1 MNCPQLKLE
10 NQLCFPLYAASKE
23 ITRRYAPYLEPLD
36 LTYTQYIVM
45 LVLWEEKKCNVS
57 ELGKKL
63 FLDSGTLTPL
73 LKKLEAKG
81 YIQRTREQ
89 SDERCLSV
97 SLTAEGESL
106 KRKAASVP
114 SPWQAA
120 STSPKQRLRRC
131 TPCCTRFWKGFNS
144 TRHELL
150 KDPTTK
156 LAAAGPG
163 A

>member
-45 LVLWEEKKCNVS
+45 R
-57 ELGKKL
+57 KKL

-81 YIQRTREQ
+81 YIRRTREQ

-114 SPWQAA
+114 KSMA
-120 STSPKQRLRRC
+120 SCVNLSDAEAKTLYTLLYKVLE
-131 TPCCTRFWKGFNS
+131 GFK
-144 TRHELL
+144 E
-150 KDPTTK
+150 
-156 LAAAGPG
+156 G
-163 A
+163 

>member
-1 MNCPQLKLE
+1 
-10 NQLCFPLYAASKE
+10 
-23 ITRRYAPYLEPLD
+23 
-36 LTYTQYIVM
+36 M

-97 SLTAEGESL
+97 SLTPEGEVL

-114 SPWQAA
+114 KSMA
-120 STSPKQRLRRC
+120 SCVNLSEAEAKTLYTLLYKVLE
-131 TPCCTRFWKGFNS
+131 GF
-144 TRHELL
+144 E
-150 KDPTTK
+150 
-156 LAAAGPG
+156 AG
-163 A
+163 

>member
-1 MNCPQLKLE
+1 MDCPQLKLE

-45 LVLWEEKKCNVS
+45 LVLWEDKKCNVS

-89 SDERCLSV
+89 SDERCLFV
-97 SLTAEGESL
+97 SLTADGEAL
-106 KRKAASVP
+106 KRKAAAVP
-114 SPWQAA
+114 KSMA
-120 STSPKQRLRRC
+120 SCVNLSEIEAKTLYK
-131 TPCCTRFWKGFNS
+131 
-144 TRHELL
+144 LL
-150 KDPTTK
+150 YKILQDRT
-156 LAAAGPG
+156 L
-163 A
+163 